1 MRLLRWIVGTVVL
14 GMAIIMV
21 ALATIVEVLRD
32 ADQ

>member
-14 GMAIIMV
+14 GMAIIMFV
-21 ALATIVEVLRD
+21 LATIVEVLRD